1 MIRMPMPSPRPRVEV
16 VIDLD
21 VIRGRVG
28 MDQVMVDCGDDP
40 VAEGAEV
47 VFFSTGE
54 DGAPTAAEMGRQA
67 GPRSSCT
74 GRLGDPDG
82 ARPPSAALS
91 APGRVMRSRIA
102 SAGRIA
108 GGVLGTAMAAAAAAA
123 IVHHYRIAAERRIAA
138 IQPSGLPAVLPP
150 DREYTVTAEDGVEL
164 SVEELDP
171 ADGGAPELT
180 VILVHGYTLDRRS
193 WLFQRH
199 ALAHSTAPRVR
210 QVLYDHR
217 SHGRSGHSHPR
228 GCLLEQLGRDLH
240 AVIRAA
246 APEGPLVL
254 IGHSLGGMTIMALAE
269 DHPELFAD
277 RICGVA
283 FLNTSAGDVGRS
295 GLPRPV
301 LSRRSPAMPVAA
313 LLSHWEPSAR
323 VIQAGRDASR
333 HLIWSLT
340 RKLSFGDKSVNPAVV
355 ELMDTMIRETPFDVM
370 SDFLATF
377 GAHNRYAAL
386 AGLRYAKALV
396 LGADRDHL
404 IQYQH
409 AEAIAA
415 LLPDAELVR
424 VQGAGHVTMMEQP
437 ALVNEHLLTL
447 LSRCAGNLPTRE
459 TSA

>member
-1 MIRMPMPSPRPRVEV
+1 
-16 VIDLD
+16 
-21 VIRGRVG
+21 
-28 MDQVMVDCGDDP
+28 
-40 VAEGAEV
+40 
-47 VFFSTGE
+47 
-54 DGAPTAAEMGRQA
+54 
-67 GPRSSCT
+67 
-74 GRLGDPDG
+74 
-82 ARPPSAALS
+82 
-91 APGRVMRSRIA
+91 MRSRIA
-102 SAGRIA
+102 SVGRIA
-108 GGVLGTAMAAAAAAA
+108 GGVLGTTAAAAAAA
-123 IVHHYRIAAERRIAA
+123 SVVHHHRIAAERRIAA
-138 IQPSGLPAVLPP
+138 QLPSGLSAVLPP
-150 DREYTVTAEDGVEL
+150 DREYTIAAEDGVEL

-180 VILVHGYTLDRRS
+180 VVLVHGYTLDRRS

-199 ALAHSTAPRVR
+199 DLAHSRAPRVR

-217 SHGRSGHSHPR
+217 SHGRSGRSHR
-228 GCLLEQLGRDLH
+228 RACLLEQLGRDLH
-240 AVIRAA
+240 AVIRTA

-269 DHPELFAD
+269 DYPELFAE
-277 RICGVA
+277 RIRGVA

-333 HLIWSLT
+333 HLLWSLT
-340 RKLSFGDKSVNPAVV
+340 RELSFGDKSVNPAVV
-355 ELMDTMIRETPFDVM
+355 ELLDTMIRETPFDVM

-377 GAHNRYAAL
+377 GAHHRYAAL
-386 AGLRYAKALV
+386 AGLRHTKALV
-396 LGADRDHL
+396 LSADRDYL
-404 IQYQH
+404 IRYRH

-424 VQGAGHVTMMEQP
+424 VQGAGHVVMMEQP
-437 ALVNEHLLTL
+437 TLVNEHLLKL
-447 LSRCAGNLPTRE
+447 LSQCARDLPLRE